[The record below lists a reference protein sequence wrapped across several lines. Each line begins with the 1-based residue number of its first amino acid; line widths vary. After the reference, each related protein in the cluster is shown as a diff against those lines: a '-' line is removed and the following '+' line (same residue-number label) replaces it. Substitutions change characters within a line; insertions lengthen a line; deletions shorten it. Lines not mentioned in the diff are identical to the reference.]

1 MNRGYIGHSRSV
13 RSEAAMAEGKLT
25 ATDFAKWVRNFARY
39 RDCTAADV
47 AAALESTE
55 WHHTSKRFNR
65 TAYYDPRNMLDP
77 EIRSA
82 LAERIATRKAAKNG
96 SLIERF
102 TAECEASGLTP
113 VKTYASSKLIH
124 AVDSQGKSL
133 GWCQTEDEKL
143 WGRKAGIKWM

>member
-1 MNRGYIGHSRSV
+1 MNKGYIGHSRSV
-13 RSEAAMAEGKLT
+13 RSAAAIAEGKMT
-25 ATDFAKWVRNFARY
+25 ATDFAKWARQFARY
-39 RDCTAADV
+39 RGCTAADV

-65 TAYYDPRNMLDP
+65 TNYYDPREMLDP
-77 EIRSA
+77 ANRSS

-102 TAECEASGLTP
+102 NSECAARGLSP
-113 VKTYASSKLIH
+113 LKTYASSKLIH
-124 AVDSQGKSL
+124 AVDSAGKSL

-143 WGRKAGIKWM
+143 WGCKAGIVWM

>member
-1 MNRGYIGHSRSV
+1 MNQGYIGHSRSV
-13 RSEAAMAEGKLT
+13 RSAAAMAEGKMT
-25 ATDFAKWVRNFARY
+25 ATDFAKWARRFARY
-39 RDCTAADV
+39 RGCTAADV
-47 AAALESTE
+47 AAAMESTE

-65 TAYYDPRNMLDP
+65 TNYYDPRDMLDP
-77 EIRSA
+77 ANRSS

-102 TAECEASGLTP
+102 NSECASRGLKA

-124 AVDSQGKSL
+124 AVDSEGKSQ

-143 WGRKAGIKWM
+143 WGRKAGIVWM

>member
-13 RSEAAMAEGKLT
+13 RSAAAMAEGKLT

-39 RDCTAADV
+39 RGCTAADV
-47 AAALESTE
+47 AAAMESTE

-65 TAYYDPRNMLDP
+65 TAYYDPRDMLNQ
-77 EIRSA
+77 ENRSD
-82 LAERIATRKAAKNG
+82 LADRIATRKAAKNG

-102 TAECEASGLTP
+102 TAECQAKGLGMM
-113 VKTYASSKLIH
+113 KTYASSKLIH
-124 AVDSQGKSL
+124 AVDNAGKSL

>member
-13 RSEAAMAEGKLT
+13 RSAAAIAEGKLT
-25 ATDFAKWVRNFARY
+25 ATDFSKWVRKFSRY
-39 RDCTAADV
+39 RGCTAADV

-65 TAYYDPRNMLDP
+65 TAYYDPRDMLDP
-77 EIRSA
+77 ANRA
-82 LAERIATRKAAKNG
+82 DLADRIATRKAAKNG

-102 TAECEASGLTP
+102 NAECQAMGLTP
-113 VKTYASSKLIH
+113 VKTYAGSKLIH
-124 AVDSQGKSL
+124 AVDSRGKSL

-143 WGRKAGIKWM
+143 WGRKAGIKWT